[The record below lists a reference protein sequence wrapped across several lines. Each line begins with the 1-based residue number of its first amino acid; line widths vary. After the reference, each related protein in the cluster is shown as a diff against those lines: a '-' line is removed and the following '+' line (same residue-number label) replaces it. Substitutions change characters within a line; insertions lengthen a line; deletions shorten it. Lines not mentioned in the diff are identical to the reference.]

1 MFFGVIW
8 LSSWLKYSVAF
19 NTCSSYSCLIQ
30 LGKTKVFLRAG
41 QIGVLDSRRA
51 EVLDSAAK
59 LIQGRL
65 RTFLA
70 RRDFLSY
77 QTAAISL
84 QACCRGLVLI
94 WLKPKLP
101 IRITCCNCL
110 ALQAFAK
117 EAFVSVDDIY
127 MLEWF
132 IFAFEGCFLYE
143 MLLFRINIKLWVAVN
158 VFGAK

>member
-1 MFFGVIW
+1 MLVTGKLFFDVIW
-8 LSSWLKYSVAF
+8 LPSWLKFSVAF
-19 NTCSSYSCLIQ
+19 NTCSLHSCLIQ

-51 EVLDSAAK
+51 EVLDCAAK

-70 RRDFLSY
+70 RKDFLSY

-94 WLKPKLP
+94 WLKPKATNSHYL
-101 IRITCCNCL
+101 
-110 ALQAFAK
+110 LQLSCFTIAFAK
-117 EAFVSVDDIY
+117 EAFVSVDDSY
-127 MLEWF
+127 LLE
-132 IFAFEGCFLYE
+132 
-143 MLLFRINIKLWVAVN
+143 
-158 VFGAK
+158 